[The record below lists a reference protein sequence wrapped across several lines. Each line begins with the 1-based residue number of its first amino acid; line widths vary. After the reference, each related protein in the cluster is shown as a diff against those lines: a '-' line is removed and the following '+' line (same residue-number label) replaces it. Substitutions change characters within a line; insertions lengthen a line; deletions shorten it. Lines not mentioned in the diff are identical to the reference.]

1 MDWFLWRP
9 CAGLGETCPP
19 LAKWSDMLD
28 GTYDLADVQMM
39 HCVMDEI
46 EHQVER
52 ARNNP

>member
-1 MDWFLWRP
+1 
-9 CAGLGETCPP
+9 
-19 LAKWSDMLD
+19 MLD

-52 ARNNP
+52 ARNK